1 MINQDKKSEKI
12 ETHNGI
18 WDFIKVGMTTA
29 SIVLF
34 NLDEKKQVNNINN
47 INNIINTW
55 LYTYLLII

>member
-47 INNIINTW
+47 INNIINT
-55 LYTYLLII
+55 